1 MSWLVEYSK
10 SNRRTCQGS
19 KTKFEK
25 DELCFGKVTQMPSG
39 DGEMKDMTKY
49 FKAIPFFEM
58 MSRMRKT
65 TEKPTEPTDFCG
77 FDELNEEDQERV
89 TQWMK
94 DFYDEDVDFPPKK
107 EKAPKK
113 RKGDAEDEDEG
124 GASSAAPKAKKE
136 KAAKKE
142 PAEPEPQVGDGFGMV
157 EGGWE
162 DAEKRKELVAEI
174 TKTAIDRG
182 VRLPVGSMS
191 ESMIKQVVGGVMMAN
206 RSDDHNDVDVG
217 ATLNALKERFG
228 RDPPPL
234 ECACDANAKLATL
247 FAELASWSFKTKDQ
261 RGGIAYRKVS
271 KTLQEHDK
279 PVNNGK
285 EAKKLENIGQSSAD
299 KIDEFLA
306 SGKVAKLETMI
317 ANG

>member
-1 MSWLVEYSK
+1 
-10 SNRRTCQGS
+10 
-19 KTKFEK
+19 
-25 DELCFGKVTQMPSG
+25 
-39 DGEMKDMTKY
+39 
-49 FKAIPFFEM
+49 
-58 MSRMRKT
+58 
-65 TEKPTEPTDFCG
+65 
-77 FDELNEEDQERV
+77 
-89 TQWMK
+89 MK

-136 KAAKKE
+136 KAPKKE

-247 FAELASWSFKTKDQ
+247 FAELASYSFKTKDQ
-261 RGGIAYRKVS
+261 RGGIAYRKVRRAERARARKEGRNPS
-271 KTLQEHDK
+271 PGVGGGGGESNRGHG
-279 PVNNGK
+279 NGRRDSRLCP
-285 EAKKLENIGQSSAD
+285 ARLRVLPAVDCSLARHVHSAARSPRAPRAGVED
-299 KIDEFLA
+299 AAGARQAGEQRQRGEKA
-306 SGKVAKLETMI
+306 
-317 ANG
+317 

>member
-1 MSWLVEYSK
+1 
-10 SNRRTCQGS
+10 
-19 KTKFEK
+19 
-25 DELCFGKVTQMPSG
+25 
-39 DGEMKDMTKY
+39 
-49 FKAIPFFEM
+49 
-58 MSRMRKT
+58 
-65 TEKPTEPTDFCG
+65 
-77 FDELNEEDQERV
+77 
-89 TQWMK
+89 MK

-247 FAELASWSFKTKDQ
+247 FAELASYSFKTKDQ
-261 RGGIAYRKVS
+261 RGGIAYRKVRRAERARARKQGRNPS
-271 KTLQEHDK
+271 PGVGGGERGVESRTRQRTARLARVPRAAE
-279 PVNNGK
+279 
-285 EAKKLENIGQSSAD
+285 SAPRGGL
-299 KIDEFLA
+299 FPRPSCALGRPLSA
-306 SGKVAKLETMI
+306 RAARRCRRRCRSTTSR
-317 ANG
+317 